1 MTPQMTVKTILT
13 IGEATGCELR
23 VVDGYKARDD
33 LKARG
38 YRFEGSTQ
46 DWVRSVDGRP
56 TAAEWGD
63 LLWALDIGM
72 DVRAAGSTMQFSRA
86 KLEAALSAAA

>member
-1 MTPQMTVKTILT
+1 MIPQMTVKTILT
-13 IGEATGCELR
+13 NGKASGCEMR
-23 VVDGYKARDD
+23 VVDGYKVRDE

-38 YRFEGSTQ
+38 YRFEGNTQ

-56 TAAEWGD
+56 TAAEWRD
-63 LLWALDIGM
+63 LLWALDAGM

-86 KLEAALSAAA
+86 KLEAALAAAS